1 MNIQWSPASAGVTEI
16 DLVNGAGSYVVY
28 GMKPNG
34 QPTNYNGSYSYQVA
48 GIPAG
53 LYNLRFYGIQ
63 GFSGGMI
70 GQSGIITINPQS
82 STVTQTQPPTVT
94 GISPGQAGAAQ
105 DVTIS
110 GNNLTSGGNPAIKFY
125 SSNGS
130 LAGTMYFVSMK
141 YISAQSI
148 VFDASA
154 EPSLPPGTY
163 QVYVSTSN
171 GTSNAV
177 TFTLTAPSAAAPS
190 PTVTSISPGQ
200 AGAAQDVT
208 ISGNNLT
215 SGGNPAIKFYSSNG
229 SLAGTMYFVSM
240 KYISAQSIVFDAS
253 AEPSLPPGTYQ
264 VYVSTSNGT
273 SNAVTFT
280 LTAPSAAAPSP
291 TVTSIS
297 PGQAGAA
304 QDVTISGNNLTSGGN
319 PAIKFYSSNG
329 SLAGT
334 MYFVSMKYISAQ
346 SIVFDASAEPSLPP
360 GTYQVYVSTSNGTS
374 NAVTFTLTAPSAA
387 APSPTVTSITPSQGT
402 ANTTVTISGANLSGA
417 TDVDFYNSNNQIQ
430 VDITGQNLAVSADGS
445 SLSFTLSG
453 GFGGMV
459 AAGTYQVKVVTPAG
473 TSNGVSFSF
482 TSPASS
488 GPTVTLSPSSLSFS
502 MQAAS
507 TTISPANG
515 YLNIAVSPDQLINWT
530 TNSSVGWITVN
541 PPSYSPYSAR
551 AASVSINSQAATLA
565 PGTYTGTVTF
575 SAGSGGASFA
585 SQTVYVTLTVTPA
598 PQVSVVTFSP
608 SKVSFS
614 VPAGAVSASPSFL
627 SIAVSPDQFINWTTQ
642 TSANWIA
649 VNPPSYSPYSARAV
663 SISINAQAATL
674 APGTYTGT
682 VTFSAGSGGASF
694 ASQTVYV
701 TLTVTAGS
709 VSMTP
714 SSAGQ
719 LADILSAMNSLLS
732 QLGKSLQ

>member
-82 STVTQTQPPTVT
+82 STVTQTQP
-94 GISPGQAGAAQ
+94 
-105 DVTIS
+105 
-110 GNNLTSGGNPAIKFY
+110 
-125 SSNGS
+125 
-130 LAGTMYFVSMK
+130 
-141 YISAQSI
+141 
-148 VFDASA
+148 
-154 EPSLPPGTY
+154 
-163 QVYVSTSN
+163 
-171 GTSNAV
+171 
-177 TFTLTAPSAAAPS
+177 

-297 PGQAGAA
+297 PG
-304 QDVTISGNNLTSGGN
+304 
-319 PAIKFYSSNG
+319 
-329 SLAGT
+329 
-334 MYFVSMKYISAQ
+334 
-346 SIVFDASAEPSLPP
+346 
-360 GTYQVYVSTSNGTS
+360 
-374 NAVTFTLTAPSAA
+374 
-387 APSPTVTSITPSQGT
+387 QGT

-575 SAGSGGASFA
+575 SGGSGGASFA